1 MAVSPSHSAK
11 KEASSPSRNSSTT
24 ISPPASPRAPPNIMS
39 IAASASATFA
49 ATTTPLPAASPSALT
64 TTGARRAADI
74 GLGRRR
80 RAEAFVGRG
89 GNAVRPAQVL
99 GEALGAFEAGGG
111 AARAEGLGAGGFEVI
126 DDACAERRLGP
137 DNDQIDAVLTAIR
150 DHRRMVADI
159 ERNAL
164 RLTRDA
170 RIARGTDEPVYE
182 RACRHLPGQRMFA
195 AAGAKEQDV
204 HGLQHIA
211 GAPLARQRAGATLWR
226 GRPGLD
232 HRPRNPSLTASP

>member
-1 MAVSPSHSAK
+1 MILRRGERDGGLAVAQREEGSFLAV
-11 KEASSPSRNSSTT
+11 EEFLDDD
-24 ISPPASPRAPPNIMS
+24 
-39 IAASASATFA
+39 FA
-49 ATTTPLPAASPSALT
+49 AGLAQGAAEHHVD
-64 TTGARRAADI
+64 RRFRLGHIRRHDDTLAGGKPVGFDHDRRAAAADI

-80 RAEAFVGRG
+80 RAEAFIGRG

-111 AARAEGLGAGGFEVI
+111 AARAEGLDAGGFEVI
-126 DDACAERRLGP
+126 DDAGAERRLGP
-137 DNDQIDAVLTAIR
+137 DNDQIDAVSTAIR

-170 RIARGTDEPVYE
+170 RIARGADEPVYE

-226 GRPGLD
+226 GAPG
-232 HRPRNPSLTASP
+232 P